1 MQEGVAL
8 LMYAIDK
15 DNEGILKALLA
26 RGADPNSK
34 NTVSTRIDRV
44 YKSAKEGEGHVSMY
58 CTVDVL
64 LQILI

>member
-1 MQEGVAL
+1 M
-8 LMYAIDK
+8 IDK
-15 DNEGILKALLA
+15 DNGNMLKALLA

-44 YKSAKEGEGHVSMY
+44 YKSAKEGKGNVSMY

-64 LQILI
+64 LQMLT